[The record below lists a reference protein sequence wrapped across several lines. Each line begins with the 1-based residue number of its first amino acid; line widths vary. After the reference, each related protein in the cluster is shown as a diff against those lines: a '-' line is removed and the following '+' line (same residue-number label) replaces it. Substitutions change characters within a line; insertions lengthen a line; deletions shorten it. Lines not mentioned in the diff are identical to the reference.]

1 MKKMPKSKNG
11 PRSNFSFLPFELRF
25 RVIGMIQD
33 GCTAAAIGAD
43 PEVAEAYARLGS
55 AFNRA
60 TMTRIKKSAEYKEL
74 AAKRA
79 ARKAAE
85 YDDQLPA
92 AMIREAGSLDNIADQ
107 AKVTL
112 MKALS
117 DLLARRSLGEGGSD
131 LSDLSD
137 ESRIKALRSL
147 AQSVAALSN
156 PAKDNRIAD
165 LMRKLREKE
174 AQRQAAETEWKNR
187 EAELLARIAE
197 LEGSRKAASGMT
209 RETLAEVEDKIKML

>member
-33 GCTAAAIGAD
+33 GCTASAIASD
-43 PEVAEAYARLGS
+43 PEVAKAYSAMGS

-60 TMTRIKKSAEYKEL
+60 TMTRIKKSAEFKVL

-85 YDDQLPA
+85 YDDQLTA

-117 DLLARRSLGEGGSD
+117 DLSD
-131 LSDLSD
+131 LSDMSD

-147 AQSVAALSN
+147 AQSVAALTN
-156 PAKDNRIAD
+156 PAKDNRIAE
-165 LMRKLREKE
+165 LLRKLRDKE
-174 AQRQAAETEWKNR
+174 AEIDELK
-187 EAELLARIAE
+187 AELAE
-197 LEGSRKAASGMT
+197 SEVRH
-209 RETLAEVEDKIKML
+209 REEIFRLTAKDNTVADPSKVADELSHILGVKK